1 MPVVS
6 LPISK
11 GEGRSRKNLDYTDNL
26 PVNMLTVISQ
36 ADEAPGFMRFF
47 PGLKKSLD
55 VGGASRGVDYNV
67 VKGDCYRV
75 MGRKLYL
82 EGKEVGDVS
91 GGSRVFMANSRTSQA
106 VSNGDI
112 SLYAYDGKIKKI
124 ENWPDEVEKGFT
136 KTIASQVH
144 NIVGD
149 SLKLTPETVTGDL
162 TLTLYPATK
171 SGKKNGNM
179 VVEEDDWQT
188 PQSQPKPELGTPY
201 VKNLRVTGIKASG
214 LTIYV
219 EYDFYS
225 NNEEVTNPVQSG
237 TNTADQAKALKTL
250 WGKADPE
257 LEEAIIALG
266 NVQRYE
272 DDPTLTNVSLINSM
286 WAELDDATTGPEII
300 KLINDNRGPDN
311 DLDASRLEWV
321 QKVDDFTISGTS
333 YDWGETGDICRLRG
347 RYIFAQAGTDTIW
360 VTSIED
366 ESKIDRI
373 APAYRA
379 EYMPDGIKAVRTWRD
394 FVVCFGSSTVE
405 FFRLTGVAEN
415 LLQSQPAYLIE
426 TGISGSFAV
435 TEYMDSFAFVTS
447 PAKGM
452 VTISIMGQGS
462 HTPISTR
469 YINQILAKY
478 DPSQLSEII
487 LEKLSFDSHELLI
500 CHLPNE
506 TLVFD
511 ATSKLWSVIKTG
523 LDAGTHRAIDYCKTG
538 SNITC
543 GDKLEGFIGD
553 LTFDSC
559 SQYGEQQEIELYTP
573 LVNAPN
579 TLAFDME
586 IVSGT
591 GVSSNATRLL
601 ISSTEDGI
609 IYGNETPLIINEP
622 KLWLL
627 RPILRNIGRI
637 RNRIGFKLRVVTD
650 TPATL
655 SKLTMRVE

>member
-11 GEGRSRKNLDYTDNL
+11 GEGRSRKSLDYTDNL

-47 PGLKKSLD
+47 PGVNKSLD
-55 VGGASRGVDYNV
+55 VDGVSRGVDYNV
-67 VKGDCYRV
+67 VKEDCYRV

-91 GGSRVFMANSRTSQA
+91 GGSRVWMANSRTSQA

-112 SLYAYDGKIKKI
+112 SLYAYDGEVKSI
-124 ENWPDEVEKGFT
+124 ENWPDETEAGFT
-136 KTIASQVH
+136 KVIASQVH
-144 NIVGD
+144 NLVGD
-149 SLKLTPETVTGDL
+149 SLKLTPETVTGELKL
-162 TLTLYPATK
+162 TLTPTTK
-171 SGKKNGNM
+171 SGKSNSNM
-179 VVEEDDWQT
+179 VVNESDWQN
-188 PQSQPKPELGTPY
+188 PQSQDKPDLGTPY
-201 VKNLRVTGIKASG
+201 VKNLRVTGIKSAG
-214 LTIYV
+214 LTVYV
-219 EYDFYS
+219 EYDFFS
-225 NNEEVTNPVQSG
+225 NLSLVENPVQAG

-250 WGKADPE
+250 WSKADPE
-257 LEEAIIALG
+257 LEEAIQALDYI
-266 NVQRYE
+266 QAYE
-272 DDPTLTNVSLINSM
+272 DDPGVANSSLINAM
-286 WAELDDATTGPEII
+286 WADLNDPVKGPETID
-300 KLINDNRGPDN
+300 LINDNRGPDN

-321 QKVDDFTISGTS
+321 QTVEDFIIKGTS

-347 RYIFAQAGTDTIW
+347 RYIFSQAGTDTIW

-379 EYMPDGIKAVRTWRD
+379 EYMPDGVRAVKAWRD

-426 TGISGSFAV
+426 TGIAGNFAV

-452 VTISIMGQGS
+452 VTISIMGQGA

-469 YINQILAKY
+469 YINQILANY

-500 CHLPNE
+500 CHLPSE

-523 LDAGTHRAIDYCKTG
+523 LDTDTHRAVDYCKTG

-559 SQYGEQQEIELYTP
+559 SQYGDQQEIELYTP

-609 IYGNETPLIINEP
+609 IYGSENPLIINEP

-627 RPILRNIGRI
+627 RPILRNVGRI